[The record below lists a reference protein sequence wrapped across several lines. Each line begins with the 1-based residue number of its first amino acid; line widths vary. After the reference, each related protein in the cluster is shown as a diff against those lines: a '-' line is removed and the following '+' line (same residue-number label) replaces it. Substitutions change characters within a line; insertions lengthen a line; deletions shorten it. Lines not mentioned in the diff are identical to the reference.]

1 MRHWTLVFI
10 LLAFTSTSV
19 AQSHDK
25 QVRAQVDSALTAR
38 YYQNKGDIDST
49 YITRPKT
56 KWTVRA
62 RWNVSG
68 AKIEAEGIDYGNHF
82 KSEMMADYK
91 STLSLAVSYLGVS
104 LSAAL
109 NPAKLMGKYKDFEL
123 NLNSYGKRFGFDSI

>member
-10 LLAFTSTSV
+10 LLAFTSTTV

-68 AKIEAEGIDYGNHF
+68 AKIEAEGI
-82 KSEMMADYK
+82 E
-91 STLSLAVSYLGVS
+91 
-104 LSAAL
+104 
-109 NPAKLMGKYKDFEL
+109 
-123 NLNSYGKRFGFDSI
+123 

>member
-10 LLAFTSTSV
+10 LLAFTSTAV

-91 STLSLAVSYLGVS
+91 STLSLAVSY
-104 LSAAL
+104 
-109 NPAKLMGKYKDFEL
+109 
-123 NLNSYGKRFGFDSI
+123 